1 MQTYYPTRYI
11 YKLIPMNITDDMI
24 IKLHSTRKDYK
35 MPILVNAALIQDVYP
50 NYNLNNEF
58 TYSEIYSFGR
68 SICVMETPDEI
79 YDMINNPR
87 Y

>member
-1 MQTYYPTRYI
+1 
-11 YKLIPMNITDDMI
+11 
-24 IKLHSTRKDYK
+24 
-35 MPILVNAALIQDVYP
+35 MPILVNTALIQNVYP
-50 NYNLNNEF
+50 KYNVNNEF
-58 TYSEIYSFGR
+58 IYSEIYSFGR

>member
-1 MQTYYPTRYI
+1 MTYYINKYI
-11 YKLIPMNITDDMI
+11 YKYVPINITDDMI

-68 SICVMETPDEI
+68 SICVTETPDEI

>member
-1 MQTYYPTRYI
+1 MPTYYRNRYI
-11 YKLIPMNITDDMI
+11 YKCIPMNITDDMI
-24 IKLHSTRKDYK
+24 IKLHSPQKDYK
-35 MPILVNAALIQDVYP
+35 MPILVNTALIQNVYP
-50 NYNLNNEF
+50 KYNVNNEF
-58 TYSEIYSFGR
+58 IYSEIYSFSR

>member
-24 IKLHSTRKDYK
+24 IKLHSPRKDYK
-35 MPILVNAALIQDVYP
+35 IPILVNAALIQSVYP
-50 NYNLNNEF
+50 NYNEYNEF
-58 TYSEIYSFGR
+58 IYSEIYSFGR
-68 SICVMETPDEI
+68 SICVTETPDEI
-79 YDMINNPR
+79 YDMINKPR